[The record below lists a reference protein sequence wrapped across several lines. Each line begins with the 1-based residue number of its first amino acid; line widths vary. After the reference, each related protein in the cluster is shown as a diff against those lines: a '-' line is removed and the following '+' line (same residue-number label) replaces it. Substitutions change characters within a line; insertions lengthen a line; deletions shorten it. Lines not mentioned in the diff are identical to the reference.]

1 GTTIIVDADILPTY
15 TLEALQTLNGRY
27 QPQLISDLIKLGQQ
41 QNTPVSR
48 DELVAALN
56 GRWQPGAASQPNPI
70 LEAAALLFL
79 LQRTAETAV
88 SHRHSLILRYEEPA
102 PVQTP
107 LRTGWWLAQIRPFL
121 LADFFALIFILIAFL
136 RTDLWRR
143 DGGILFWHEPL
154 LTYLLLF
161 LGFSWP
167 MWLAQGYIYWH
178 ARRANPAVCWISG
191 AQAAQVAPERL
202 RPFLLAFSPR
212 PFILAA
218 LYQPEPAA
226 PVPLPKPTRIYGIL
240 SVLCLMMLA
249 ALLPVMP
256 LDPWIAQYFAAFT
269 LSSFIFGLSHLLADK

>member
-1 GTTIIVDADILPTY
+1 MVAPLSLLIGHSPIADESELARTTLASLYGRFQGVTRLPLPSGQDVLALLSKSIPYDLVLMETTPVDGYPSFVSNSLVGTTIIVDADILSTY

-48 DELVAALN
+48 EELVAALN

-70 LEAAALLFL
+70 LAAAALLFL

-121 LADFFALIFILIAFL
+121 LADFFALIFMLIAFL

-143 DGGILFWHEPL
+143 DGGILF
-154 LTYLLLF
+154 
-161 LGFSWP
+161 GMS
-167 MWLAQGYIYWH
+167 
-178 ARRANPAVCWISG
+178 RC
-191 AQAAQVAPERL
+191 
-202 RPFLLAFSPR
+202 
-212 PFILAA
+212 
-218 LYQPEPAA
+218 
-226 PVPLPKPTRIYGIL
+226 
-240 SVLCLMMLA
+240 
-249 ALLPVMP
+249 
-256 LDPWIAQYFAAFT
+256 
-269 LSSFIFGLSHLLADK
+269 